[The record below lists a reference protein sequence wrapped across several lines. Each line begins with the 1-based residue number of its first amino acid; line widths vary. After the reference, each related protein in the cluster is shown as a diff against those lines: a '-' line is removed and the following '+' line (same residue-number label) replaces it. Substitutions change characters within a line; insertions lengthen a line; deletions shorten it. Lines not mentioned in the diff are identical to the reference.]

1 MWRNV
6 AKQATLKSQSKFIF
20 LRNSDSTNGN
30 RCGGF
35 CPRGYV
41 SAAEAVSST
50 DVEDNVSGADEVQE
64 LLPEMRKGE
73 EKEEHFR
80 RRRLH
85 ANPGIGS
92 RKHRVLRRRQVKIE
106 AEAWE
111 LATKEYKE
119 LLKDIDAI
127 AKEQELIGTGKSRQG
142 YAPYFDLLP
151 ADKMSFI
158 AMHELAAMVMTVD
171 WNGEHGCARVVTAA
185 CMVGDAIEQQV
196 IFTLS
201 PSSSAVHG
209 SREDTNV
216 ATISSKHGHGGLIRV
231 TFNFPLSEL
240 IPCFDIV
247 SLWIYTFAR
256 SYGAAKEQRKE
267 QRTDL
272 AVAGF
277 GLLFWP
283 LLLEVEWRGEG
294 GQLMVAETPLQGWS
308 GGDEEDNEIAAGGLG
323 SGEAGVDGDG
333 GAAVLVLMRRRGD
346 SV

>member
-6 AKQATLKSQSKFIF
+6 AKQATLKSQSKSLNFPSFPRTYSFLGASKEPIF
-20 LRNSDSTNGN
+20 FEKLNTNGN
-30 RCGGF
+30 QCGGF

-92 RKHRVLRRRQVKIE
+92 RKHRVLRRRLVKIE

-185 CMVGDAIEQQV
+185 CMVGDAIEQQ
-196 IFTLS
+196 
-201 PSSSAVHG
+201 
-209 SREDTNV
+209 
-216 ATISSKHGHGGLIRV
+216 
-231 TFNFPLSEL
+231 L

-256 SYGAAKEQRKE
+256 SYGAAKEQR
-267 QRTDL
+267 TDL

-283 LLLEVEWRGEG
+283 LLLEAEWRGEG

>member
-158 AMHELAAMVMTVD
+158 AMHELAAMVMTID

-185 CMVGDAIEQQV
+185 CMVGDAIEQQKD
-196 IFTLS
+196 
-201 PSSSAVHG
+201 
-209 SREDTNV
+209 E
-216 ATISSKHGHGGLIRV
+216 V
-231 TFNFPLSEL
+231 TMYNYE
-240 IPCFDIV
+240 IKI
-247 SLWIYTFAR
+247 
-256 SYGAAKEQRKE
+256 SYGASSAWKLDFEVTFRKVLSNVE
-267 QRTDL
+267 WGGGHYVGAMVRRRSRGRSSGPIWQWL
-272 AVAGF
+272 AF
-277 GLLFWP
+277 GAVVLAAAI
-283 LLLEVEWRGEG
+283 EVEWRGEG
-294 GQLMVAETPLQGWS
+294 GKLMVAETPLQGLVP